1 MRVPVKVKSTCP
13 QTPHVR
19 TLQKRVASGLMVIAD
34 DTIVVSLDRD
44 SVAVGDDTDSHAA
57 RAHVPVS
64 NNVMERVGA
73 ALRACPLAS
82 ISGGKATWLIDA
94 GDTCVGVIAQQ
105 GSRPQFIVAEH
116 TGTTDVFA
124 GKSKTIYFRYG
135 CQADPEALFE
145 ALHSGQLLPPRY

>member
-1 MRVPVKVKSTCP
+1 M
-13 QTPHVR
+13 
-19 TLQKRVASGLMVIAD
+19 
-34 DTIVVSLDRD
+34 
-44 SVAVGDDTDSHAA
+44 
-57 RAHVPVS
+57 PVS
-64 NNVMERVGA
+64 SNVPELIDA

-82 ISGGKATWLIDA
+82 ICCDKATRLIDA

-116 TGTTDVFA
+116 TGMSDVFA

-135 CQADPEALFE
+135 CQADPDAVFE